1 MAVVTVCVVVRF
13 GDVVVVAVVDVVVD
27 GTGRCFKTLGNNV
40 TFFVSC
46 TARVI
51 TALNLFLVF
60 WTVKPEDDVFLL
72 VVDVVSVGGGSCS
85 GSSGTI
91 STSFC
96 SCFDSGSSC
105 FVIVD
110 TVAVVAAVVVVMV
123 AVRSATSSSTFR
135 STATLV
141 AAATSWSIVDS
152 SVGISSR

>member
-13 GDVVVVAVVDVVVD
+13 GDVVVVVVD

-60 WTVKPEDDVFLL
+60 WTVNPEDDVFLL

-85 GSSGTI
+85 DSSCTK

-110 TVAVVAAVVVVMV
+110 TVAVAVAVVVVVVMV
-123 AVRSATSSSTFR
+123 AVRSAASSSTFR

-152 SVGISSR
+152 SVGISSRL

>member
-13 GDVVVVAVVDVVVD
+13 GDVVVVVVD

-60 WTVKPEDDVFLL
+60 WTVNPEDDVFLL
-72 VVDVVSVGGGSCS
+72 VVDVVSVDGDSCS
-85 GSSGTI
+85 GSSCTI
-91 STSFC
+91 PTSFC

-110 TVAVVAAVVVVMV
+110 TVAVVAVVVAAVVVVMV
-123 AVRSATSSSTFR
+123 AVRLATSSSTFR

-141 AAATSWSIVDS
+141 AAATSWSIADS
-152 SVGISSR
+152 SVGISSRK